1 MEHLEI
7 KKSILEKIKAYE
19 SIIIVR
25 HVKPDGDCMGS
36 TLGLRELL
44 RASFPE
50 KNVLSIGGSGADYL
64 DFIGKEDEDVDEEV
78 YRNSLLIAV
87 DTATFD
93 RIDNN
98 HAGLAP
104 EIIKIDHHIPVD
116 NYGTLNYVREDLPA
130 TCAIILDFYK
140 TFADELVLNAAA
152 AKALFVGS
160 VTDTGRF
167 RYSNIDANFLNLV
180 AIALERNIDI
190 EEIYSHLYIK
200 ESNILKLQGHILRRF
215 KSTENGVAY
224 FRISRRLCRKYQVS
238 VPDASALVNILDS
251 IRDHLIW
258 VFFIESEDGTCRVRL
273 RSRYVAING
282 IAERYGGGGHKQAA
296 GALVRNRKEM
306 KALLR
311 EADVLLEEFKSNNPG
326 VF

>member
-1 MEHLEI
+1 MQKLEHLEI

-50 KNVLSIGGSGADYL
+50 KKVLSIGGSGADYL

-130 TCAIILDFYK
+130 TCAIILDSTKPSRMSFFK
-140 TFADELVLNAAA
+140 RCG
-152 AKALFVGS
+152 AKPL
-160 VTDTGRF
+160 
-167 RYSNIDANFLNLV
+167 
-180 AIALERNIDI
+180 
-190 EEIYSHLYIK
+190 
-200 ESNILKLQGHILRRF
+200 
-215 KSTENGVAY
+215 
-224 FRISRRLCRKYQVS
+224 SRV
-238 VPDASALVNILDS
+238 
-251 IRDHLIW
+251 
-258 VFFIESEDGTCRVRL
+258 
-273 RSRYVAING
+273 
-282 IAERYGGGGHKQAA
+282 
-296 GALVRNRKEM
+296 
-306 KALLR
+306 
-311 EADVLLEEFKSNNPG
+311 
-326 VF
+326 